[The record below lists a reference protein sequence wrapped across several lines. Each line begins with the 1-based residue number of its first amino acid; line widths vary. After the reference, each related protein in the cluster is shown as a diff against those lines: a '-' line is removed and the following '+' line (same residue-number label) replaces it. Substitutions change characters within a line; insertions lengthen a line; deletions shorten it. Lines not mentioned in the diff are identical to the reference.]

1 MVVEQGSPIEYR
13 RETNVKPTTD
23 NLYWEERRFIERKL
37 RAWLNGEYKESRRAW
52 LGIRLT
58 PTIKE
63 IYDRAPDDVKQAA
76 KRALE
81 AVLIS
86 WFLGESTVAY
96 SRPAH
101 ATQVFNIN
109 VNINENSNNVDV
121 KVNIDLANV
130 IRELRRLENIL
141 KSNPHVGPTA
151 RRILENAIRQL
162 EKGLTN

>member
-1 MVVEQGSPIEYR
+1 M
-13 RETNVKPTTD
+13 KPTTD

-37 RAWLNGEYKESRRAW
+37 RAWLNGEYKKSRRAW

-58 PTIKE
+58 PTLKE

-76 KRALE
+76 RRALE

-96 SRPAH
+96 NKPSH
-101 ATQVFNIN
+101 ATHVFIIN

-121 KVNIDLANV
+121 EVNIDLASV
-130 IRELRRLENIL
+130 IRELRRFENIL
-141 KSNPHVGPTA
+141 RSSPYVGPIA
-151 RRILENAIRQL
+151 RRTLENVIRQL